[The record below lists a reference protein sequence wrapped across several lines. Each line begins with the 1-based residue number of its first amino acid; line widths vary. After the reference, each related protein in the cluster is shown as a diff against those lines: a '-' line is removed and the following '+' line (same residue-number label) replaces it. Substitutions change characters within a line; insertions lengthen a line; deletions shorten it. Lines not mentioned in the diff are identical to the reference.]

1 MRAPRYGEL
10 GVVNLPSMVKKI
22 WFTRNDALPELP
34 ESPSWALQHQD
45 NLQQVEDREVVAR
58 LIESAKL
65 TFEQAFVL
73 EMMVVREYTLA
84 EVGRRLN
91 LSRERVRQILARAL
105 RKCSHPQRVDR
116 VLKPLPMAQRGLQ

>member
-10 GVVNLPSMVKKI
+10 GVVNLPSAVKVI
-22 WFTRNDALPELP
+22 WHSRNDELPELP
-34 ESPSWALQHQD
+34 SWRWSFQHQSD
-45 NLQQVEDREVVAR
+45 LQQVEDREVVAR
-58 LIESAKL
+58 LIEAANL
-65 TFEQAFVL
+65 NFQQAFVL
-73 EMMVVREYTLA
+73 EMMVVREYTLE

-116 VLKPLPMAQRGLQ
+116 VFKPLPMAQRRLQ